1 MKALLDLKA
10 TASKLSKELI
20 LRDLSNIDKQVFY
33 YAYNPYYTYYLN
45 FSVIDWYNLGE
56 PTKEMFSLLNQL
68 KIEKLLVTKLEK
80 LLKTLLLKM
89 VI

>member
-10 TASKLSKELI
+10 TANKLSKELI

-68 KIEKLLVTKLEK
+68 KIENTGNEARKAVEDFAF
-80 LLKTLLLKM
+80 KM